1 MTSQVVESTGVKNI
15 ITPADVAEIFLK
27 AKIHKRYES
36 PFMKTPFI
44 KTGNISLLLG
54 NLNSENNNSA
64 HTVLI
69 VPPRNKTTT
78 K

>member
-1 MTSQVVESTGVKNI
+1 MTSQAVESNGVKNI

-44 KTGNISLLLG
+44 KTGNI
-54 NLNSENNNSA
+54 
-64 HTVLI
+64 
-69 VPPRNKTTT
+69 
-78 K
+78 